1 MKQGD
6 KVMDVG
12 TAESSNGGPQIISVK
27 GMLGKITEQSIITQS
42 GATRMLTTLHIAG
55 PAVAKIAIQFWN
67 SNTAESFQDFLHKP
81 VVVKKMRAF
90 TDLLRGSTFESIN
103 RITTVTLTDDE
114 ELLTWWLTPM

>member
-42 GATRMLTTLHIAG
+42 GATRNLTTLHIAG

-67 SNTAESFQDFLHKP
+67 SNTAGFQEFLHKP
-81 VVVKKMRAF
+81 VVVTKMRAF